1 MTKLLIAGF
10 TKLSYMPYLNFYLEA
25 LENLPV
31 EIHVVTWRRDSEK
44 DVTLRNDKIH
54 VHEFAQDQADE
65 VAKLSKIGNFFR
77 YRAFVTHLL
86 KEEQFD
92 RIIVLHTLPAVL
104 IADKLIHNYSN
115 RFILDYRDYTYEDYA
130 SFKKIIGKLVK
141 ASYATF
147 VSSDAFRVA
156 LPKVDKIYT
165 SHNLLVDSLSFR
177 DVRSA
182 QRRDQSPIRI
192 AFWGFIR
199 HEKINEEIIRKL
211 GGDMRFELHYYGREQ
226 QTAFNLKKLVEKN
239 GYKNIFFHGAY
250 LPQDRYGFAEKTD
263 LLHNM
268 YENDVG
274 TQKAMANKYYDG
286 IVFRIPQLC
295 MADSYM
301 GNRVTNEKVGLAVN
315 PYSNDFAEEIIN
327 YYSHIQWDE
336 FESAC
341 DYATEHVVAEYKSGK
356 KIIKAMVNDRNTH

>member
-1 MTKLLIAGF
+1 MMTKLLIAGF
-10 TKLSYMPYLNFYLEA
+10 TKLAYMPYLNFYLEA

-44 DVTLRNDKIH
+44 DITLKNDKIH
-54 VHEFAQDQADE
+54 VHEFAQEQVDE
-65 VAKLSKIGNFFR
+65 VAKLSKVGNFFR

-104 IADKLIHNYSN
+104 IADKLIHTYSN
-115 RFILDYRDYTYEDYA
+115 RFILDYRDYTYEDYVP
-130 SFKKIIGKLVK
+130 FKKTIGKLVK

-177 DVRSA
+177 DVRST
-182 QRRDQSPIRI
+182 QSREHSPIRI

-211 GGDMRFELHYYGREQ
+211 GGDKRFELHYYGREQ
-226 QTAFNLKKLVEKN
+226 QTAFNLKALVEEN

-263 LLHNM
+263 LIHNM
-268 YENDVG
+268 YENDAG

-295 MADSYM
+295 TEGSYM
-301 GNRVTNEKVGLAVN
+301 GNRVSKENVGIALD
-315 PYSNDFAEEIIN
+315 PYDEEFASRIEE
-327 YYSHIQWDE
+327 YYKKLDWKKFDT
-336 FESAC
+336 AC
-341 DYATEHVVAEYKSGK
+341 DMAVERVVTEYEDGK
-356 KIIKAMVNDRNTH
+356 KVICALTRE